1 MIKLDITLKVI
12 HLKLAIVNIL
22 IKSKK
27 ILRKCHHLLINKNK
41 LEMLLKLD
49 FKDLDLEPID
59 FKGKIKLVKEGIAAV
74 IVVICRSFTI
84 SRR

>member
-1 MIKLDITLKVI
+1 
-12 HLKLAIVNIL
+12 
-22 IKSKK
+22 
-27 ILRKCHHLLINKNK
+27 
-41 LEMLLKLD
+41 MLQRLD

-59 FKGKIKLVKEGIAAV
+59 FKGKIKLVKEDIAAV